1 MNIEEFYDAD
11 PRRRSSD
18 EENLGR
24 EWLDD
29 AGRRYELNWVV
40 DTGEL
45 YLLAEPSEP
54 AEMAPLGDSFVPDMP
69 VELITVEVLATIAE
83 RADLDATLAGWSDA
97 MEATDGVGWIRT
109 QLDRA

>member
-1 MNIEEFYDAD
+1 MNIEEFYEAD

-24 EWLDD
+24 DWLDD

-45 YLLAEPSEP
+45 YLMAEPTEP
-54 AEMAPLGDSFVPDMP
+54 VEMDPLGDSFVPDMP
-69 VELITVEVLATIAE
+69 VELITVEILATIVD
-83 RADLDATLAGWSDA
+83 RAALEATLADWSDA
-97 MEATDGVGWIRT
+97 MEGADGVGWIRARLE
-109 QLDRA
+109 QA